1 MRTLEEV
8 TRFAAHGV
16 TFGEM
21 VHPAPPPPPVRA
33 GDPVPPPV
41 PPPPPPPPSN
51 DDPIGRRR

>member
-21 VHPAPPPPPVRA
+21 VMDDSPPPAPPS
-33 GDPVPPPV
+33 
-41 PPPPPPPPSN
+41 PPPSPAPKPPPK
-51 DDPIGRRR
+51 DEEPLG